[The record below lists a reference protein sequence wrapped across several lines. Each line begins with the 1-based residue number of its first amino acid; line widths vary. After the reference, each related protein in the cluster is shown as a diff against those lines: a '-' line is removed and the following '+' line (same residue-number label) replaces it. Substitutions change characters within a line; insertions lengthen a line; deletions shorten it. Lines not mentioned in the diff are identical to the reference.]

1 MNDEPNQKNKGGPVA
16 LSASQV
22 EALIRGGSQANEI
35 ARVLESHSPSRDEE
49 PRDPSAYRGQEKAK
63 PAAESPEDA
72 LKLGQGEK
80 TPSNAP
86 RIEEMRGGRPELK
99 PPDR

>member
-1 MNDEPNQKNKGGPVA
+1 MNDEQNQKSKGDPAA

-22 EALIRGGSQANEI
+22 EALTRGGSEANEI
-35 ARVLESHSPSRDEE
+35 ARVLESHSPSREAE
-49 PRDPSAYRGQEKAK
+49 PRDPSAYRGQEKVK

-72 LKLGQGEK
+72 LKLEQGEK

-86 RIEEMRGGRPELK
+86 RIQEMRGGRPELN
-99 PPDR
+99 PPD